1 MSSEQWLLLV
11 LLGGLLGGAGQSA
24 RVIVGL
30 KKLNDEATAKN
41 TSLTQLID
49 PSRLIVSL
57 LIGFV
62 AGVLAAVSMVGAGS
76 IPVQS
81 GQPTLGAATLLAF
94 AAAGYAGTD
103 FIEGIMSR
111 FLPSG
116 SPRPASAGNGAAD
129 RSVDAYRG

>member
-1 MSSEQWLLLV
+1 MSPEQWLQV
-11 LLGGLLGGAGQSA
+11 IFLGGILGAAGQSA

-30 KKLNDEATAKN
+30 KKVNDQADATN
-41 TSLTQLID
+41 TDFSELII
-49 PSRLIVSL
+49 PSRLLVSL

-62 AGVLAAVSMVGAGS
+62 AGVLAAVAMQDDKPLANLSSAVL
-76 IPVQS
+76 
-81 GQPTLGAATLLAF
+81 LGF

-116 SPRPASAGNGAAD
+116 GGDPAKNAGGSTAGNNATLYKG
-129 RSVDAYRG
+129 